1 MLIDELVDRCYTRD
15 MQQDRGVRCTYCR
28 YKEYCTGNCQ
38 DCLKNIHFQNSGFHR
53 EYDCPHMADCY
64 YCKYAYRYAS
74 EIVYGLEVFKKVF
87 KNNFDYNELNVLSVG
102 CGPCTDLAGIDFLRN
117 TGELKFNRLNY
128 VGVDPLVNVWGQIW
142 DDIQNCYDG
151 INILPQDIFQ
161 YVIQDNWVPDIIIF
175 QYVLSDMRKNSSDS
189 QIKNFIDEMT
199 DFINLHN
206 EKPIC
211 ILCND
216 INLTE
221 DYGGGIDFF
230 NDVAKGISN
239 PKNYV
244 PAHFNNS
251 NRENH
256 YEYGEQYPNN
266 SLVFDGIPEEI
277 MRIYNPYTS
286 CASAQML
293 IERL

>member
-1 MLIDELVDRCYTRD
+1 MLIDELVNRCYTRD
-15 MQQDRGVRCTYCR
+15 IQRDREVRCTYCR

-175 QYVLSDMRKNSSDS
+175 QYVLSDMRKISDKG
-189 QIKNFIDEMT
+189 QILEFINDMANFI
-199 DFINLHN
+199 NSHN
-206 EKPIC
+206 DKPIC

-216 INLTE
+216 INLSVGR
-221 DYGGGIDFF
+221 GGGRDFF
-230 NDVAKGISN
+230 EEMVNRINEPRDYWRK
-239 PKNYV
+239 
-244 PAHFNNS
+244 HFNNS
-251 NRENH
+251 NRDGH
-256 YEYGEQYPNN
+256 FEYGIQYDSN
-266 SLVFDGIPEEI
+266 SLVFGEIPEVI
-277 MRIYNPYTS
+277 MSKYNPYTS

-293 IERL
+293 IVK